1 MSTLMSISISTSIST
16 LAIGKRRGE
25 DGFTLIETLVAVAL
39 IGLVLSALA
48 NITSQW
54 LPNWNRGIDRIQRSE
69 SMALALQRIG
79 ADLAAAEYVSANREQ
94 RRPLFDGSE
103 LAVTFVR
110 TTLGPNA
117 KPGLDVV
124 RIGETTERRDL
135 VTVRSRAPFT
145 PLPHASSLAEQVQ
158 LNDPVVLL
166 RPPFRLSFSY
176 AGRDRVWKSS
186 WHDGERLPAAIML
199 TVRDAATA
207 RVLSVSTVTSVHAE
221 APAAGNC
228 AQPGPG
234 CDDKTD
240 GADKNSKDGAN
251 DNSKSASPASRLSGA
266 P

>member
-1 MSTLMSISISTSIST
+1 MSTSMSTSGSILT
-16 LAIGKRRGE
+16 IRKRDGDE

-79 ADLAAAEYVSANREQ
+79 ADLAAAEYVPANREQ

-124 RIGETTERRDL
+124 RIGETTERNDL
-135 VTVRSRAPFT
+135 VTVRSRAPFA
-145 PLPHASSLAEQVQ
+145 PVPQASSLTEQIQ
-158 LNDPVVLL
+158 FSDPVVLL

-186 WHDGERLPAAIML
+186 WHDADGLPAAVML
-199 TVRDAATA
+199 TVRDAATE
-207 RVLSVSTVTSVHAE
+207 RVLSVSTVASIHAE

-251 DNSKSASPASRLSGA
+251 DNSKSASPASRLGGA

>member
-1 MSTLMSISISTSIST
+1 
-16 LAIGKRRGE
+16 
-25 DGFTLIETLVAVAL
+25 
-39 IGLVLSALA
+39 
-48 NITSQW
+48 
-54 LPNWNRGIDRIQRSE
+54 
-69 SMALALQRIG
+69 
-79 ADLAAAEYVSANREQ
+79 
-94 RRPLFDGSE
+94 
-103 LAVTFVR
+103 
-110 TTLGPNA
+110 
-117 KPGLDVV
+117 VV

-145 PLPHASSLAEQVQ
+145 PLPQASSLAEQVQ